1 MIDIPGIILAGG
13 LSRRMGGGDKG
24 LLMLGKT
31 TIIERVIDKISPQV
45 GSLAIN
51 INGDS
56 SRFPDYKLPIIPD
69 SIKGYLGPL
78 SGILAGME
86 WAFKN
91 GNRYIATVAADTP
104 FLPDDFIKRL
114 HAMVKSKNLNIGIA
128 ASRFLRRDDVFI
140 HPTFGIW
147 EVALKDD
154 LRDALANDTRKIMF
168 WAKKFKLD
176 YYYFDTSDKLSDPFF
191 NINTPDDLEE
201 AKYRLKKRSL
211 MKYKNV
217 FGIVGWKNSGKTTLV
232 ESLVKYLTE
241 QGYQVSTIKHAHH
254 SFDID
259 HEGTDS
265 FRHRKAGAK
274 EVILASRK
282 RWALIH
288 ELIDEPEKD
297 FDFLVNSIS
306 PTDLILVEGF
316 KEERHNKIEVIR
328 AENKKIPIY
337 KNDNGILAIVSDYKI
352 PDISLPIFNLDE
364 ISNIADFILKKTSLK

>member
-24 LLMLGKT
+24 LLMLGET
-31 TIIERVIDKISPQV
+31 SIIERVIDKILPQV

-104 FLPDDFIKRL
+104 FLPDDLIKRL

-128 ASRFLRRDDVFI
+128 ASRILSGDDVFI

-201 AKYRLKKRSL
+201 AKYRLKKGL
-211 MKYKNV
+211 
-217 FGIVGWKNSGKTTLV
+217 
-232 ESLVKYLTE
+232 
-241 QGYQVSTIKHAHH
+241 
-254 SFDID
+254 
-259 HEGTDS
+259 
-265 FRHRKAGAK
+265 
-274 EVILASRK
+274 
-282 RWALIH
+282 
-288 ELIDEPEKD
+288 
-297 FDFLVNSIS
+297 
-306 PTDLILVEGF
+306 
-316 KEERHNKIEVIR
+316 
-328 AENKKIPIY
+328 
-337 KNDNGILAIVSDYKI
+337 
-352 PDISLPIFNLDE
+352 
-364 ISNIADFILKKTSLK
+364 

>member
-1 MIDIPGIILAGG
+1 MIDIPGIVLAGG

-24 LLMLGKT
+24 LLMLGDT
-31 TIIERVIDKISPQV
+31 SIIERVIDKILPQV

-104 FLPDDFIKRL
+104 FLPDDLIKRL

-128 ASRFLRRDDVFI
+128 ASRILSGDDVFI

-201 AKYRLKKRSL
+201 AKYRLKKGL
-211 MKYKNV
+211 
-217 FGIVGWKNSGKTTLV
+217 L
-232 ESLVKYLTE
+232 
-241 QGYQVSTIKHAHH
+241 
-254 SFDID
+254 
-259 HEGTDS
+259 
-265 FRHRKAGAK
+265 
-274 EVILASRK
+274 
-282 RWALIH
+282 
-288 ELIDEPEKD
+288 
-297 FDFLVNSIS
+297 
-306 PTDLILVEGF
+306 
-316 KEERHNKIEVIR
+316 
-328 AENKKIPIY
+328 
-337 KNDNGILAIVSDYKI
+337 
-352 PDISLPIFNLDE
+352 
-364 ISNIADFILKKTSLK
+364 

>member
-104 FLPDDFIKRL
+104 FLPDDLIKRL

-176 YYYFDTSDKLSDPFF
+176 YYYFETSDKLSDPFF

-201 AKYRLKKRSL
+201 AKYRLKKGL
-211 MKYKNV
+211 
-217 FGIVGWKNSGKTTLV
+217 
-232 ESLVKYLTE
+232 
-241 QGYQVSTIKHAHH
+241 
-254 SFDID
+254 
-259 HEGTDS
+259 
-265 FRHRKAGAK
+265 
-274 EVILASRK
+274 
-282 RWALIH
+282 
-288 ELIDEPEKD
+288 
-297 FDFLVNSIS
+297 
-306 PTDLILVEGF
+306 
-316 KEERHNKIEVIR
+316 
-328 AENKKIPIY
+328 
-337 KNDNGILAIVSDYKI
+337 
-352 PDISLPIFNLDE
+352 
-364 ISNIADFILKKTSLK
+364 

>member
-24 LLMLGKT
+24 LLMLGET
-31 TIIERVIDKISPQV
+31 SIIERVIDKILPQV

-104 FLPDDFIKRL
+104 FIPDDFIERL

-128 ASRFLRRDDVFI
+128 ASRILSGDDVFI

-201 AKYRLKKRSL
+201 AKYRLKKGL
-211 MKYKNV
+211 
-217 FGIVGWKNSGKTTLV
+217 L
-232 ESLVKYLTE
+232 
-241 QGYQVSTIKHAHH
+241 
-254 SFDID
+254 
-259 HEGTDS
+259 
-265 FRHRKAGAK
+265 
-274 EVILASRK
+274 
-282 RWALIH
+282 
-288 ELIDEPEKD
+288 
-297 FDFLVNSIS
+297 
-306 PTDLILVEGF
+306 
-316 KEERHNKIEVIR
+316 
-328 AENKKIPIY
+328 
-337 KNDNGILAIVSDYKI
+337 
-352 PDISLPIFNLDE
+352 
-364 ISNIADFILKKTSLK
+364 

>member
-114 HAMVKSKNLNIGIA
+114 HTIVKSKNLNIGIA
-128 ASRFLRRDDVFI
+128 ASRILSGDDVFI

-201 AKYRLKKRSL
+201 AKYRLKKGL
-211 MKYKNV
+211 
-217 FGIVGWKNSGKTTLV
+217 L
-232 ESLVKYLTE
+232 
-241 QGYQVSTIKHAHH
+241 
-254 SFDID
+254 
-259 HEGTDS
+259 
-265 FRHRKAGAK
+265 
-274 EVILASRK
+274 
-282 RWALIH
+282 
-288 ELIDEPEKD
+288 
-297 FDFLVNSIS
+297 
-306 PTDLILVEGF
+306 
-316 KEERHNKIEVIR
+316 
-328 AENKKIPIY
+328 
-337 KNDNGILAIVSDYKI
+337 
-352 PDISLPIFNLDE
+352 
-364 ISNIADFILKKTSLK
+364 

>member
-104 FLPDDFIKRL
+104 FLPDDLIKRL
-114 HAMVKSKNLNIGIA
+114 HAMVKRKNLNIGIA

-201 AKYRLKKRSL
+201 AKYRLKKGL
-211 MKYKNV
+211 
-217 FGIVGWKNSGKTTLV
+217 L
-232 ESLVKYLTE
+232 
-241 QGYQVSTIKHAHH
+241 
-254 SFDID
+254 
-259 HEGTDS
+259 
-265 FRHRKAGAK
+265 
-274 EVILASRK
+274 
-282 RWALIH
+282 
-288 ELIDEPEKD
+288 
-297 FDFLVNSIS
+297 
-306 PTDLILVEGF
+306 
-316 KEERHNKIEVIR
+316 
-328 AENKKIPIY
+328 
-337 KNDNGILAIVSDYKI
+337 
-352 PDISLPIFNLDE
+352 
-364 ISNIADFILKKTSLK
+364 

>member
-24 LLMLGKT
+24 LLMLGET
-31 TIIERVIDKISPQV
+31 SIIERVINKISPQV

-56 SRFPDYKLPIIPD
+56 SRFPDYKLPIISD

-104 FLPDDFIKRL
+104 FLPDDLIKRL

-128 ASRFLRRDDVFI
+128 ASRILSGDDVFI

-201 AKYRLKKRSL
+201 AKYRLKKGL
-211 MKYKNV
+211 
-217 FGIVGWKNSGKTTLV
+217 L
-232 ESLVKYLTE
+232 
-241 QGYQVSTIKHAHH
+241 
-254 SFDID
+254 
-259 HEGTDS
+259 
-265 FRHRKAGAK
+265 
-274 EVILASRK
+274 
-282 RWALIH
+282 
-288 ELIDEPEKD
+288 
-297 FDFLVNSIS
+297 
-306 PTDLILVEGF
+306 
-316 KEERHNKIEVIR
+316 
-328 AENKKIPIY
+328 
-337 KNDNGILAIVSDYKI
+337 
-352 PDISLPIFNLDE
+352 
-364 ISNIADFILKKTSLK
+364 

>member
-31 TIIERVIDKISPQV
+31 TIIERVIDKILPQV

-104 FLPDDFIKRL
+104 FLPDDLIKRL

-128 ASRFLRRDDVFI
+128 ASRILSGDDVFI

-176 YYYFDTSDKLSDPFF
+176 YYYFETSDKLSDPFF

-201 AKYRLKKRSL
+201 AKYRLKKGLR
-211 MKYKNV
+211 
-217 FGIVGWKNSGKTTLV
+217 
-232 ESLVKYLTE
+232 
-241 QGYQVSTIKHAHH
+241 
-254 SFDID
+254 
-259 HEGTDS
+259 
-265 FRHRKAGAK
+265 
-274 EVILASRK
+274 
-282 RWALIH
+282 
-288 ELIDEPEKD
+288 
-297 FDFLVNSIS
+297 
-306 PTDLILVEGF
+306 
-316 KEERHNKIEVIR
+316 
-328 AENKKIPIY
+328 
-337 KNDNGILAIVSDYKI
+337 
-352 PDISLPIFNLDE
+352 
-364 ISNIADFILKKTSLK
+364 

>member
-31 TIIERVIDKISPQV
+31 TIIERVIVKILPQV

-104 FLPDDFIKRL
+104 FLPDDLIKRL

-128 ASRFLRRDDVFI
+128 ASRFLRRDNVFI

-201 AKYRLKKRSL
+201 AKYRLKKGL
-211 MKYKNV
+211 
-217 FGIVGWKNSGKTTLV
+217 L
-232 ESLVKYLTE
+232 
-241 QGYQVSTIKHAHH
+241 
-254 SFDID
+254 
-259 HEGTDS
+259 
-265 FRHRKAGAK
+265 
-274 EVILASRK
+274 
-282 RWALIH
+282 
-288 ELIDEPEKD
+288 
-297 FDFLVNSIS
+297 
-306 PTDLILVEGF
+306 
-316 KEERHNKIEVIR
+316 
-328 AENKKIPIY
+328 
-337 KNDNGILAIVSDYKI
+337 
-352 PDISLPIFNLDE
+352 
-364 ISNIADFILKKTSLK
+364 

>member
-31 TIIERVIDKISPQV
+31 SIIERVIDKILPQV

-56 SRFPDYKLPIIPD
+56 SRFPDYKLPIVPD

-104 FLPDDFIKRL
+104 FLPDDLIKRL

-128 ASRFLRRDDVFI
+128 ASRILSGDDVFI

-201 AKYRLKKRSL
+201 AKYRLKK
-211 MKYKNV
+211 
-217 FGIVGWKNSGKTTLV
+217 
-232 ESLVKYLTE
+232 
-241 QGYQVSTIKHAHH
+241 
-254 SFDID
+254 
-259 HEGTDS
+259 
-265 FRHRKAGAK
+265 
-274 EVILASRK
+274 
-282 RWALIH
+282 
-288 ELIDEPEKD
+288 
-297 FDFLVNSIS
+297 
-306 PTDLILVEGF
+306 DLL
-316 KEERHNKIEVIR
+316 
-328 AENKKIPIY
+328 
-337 KNDNGILAIVSDYKI
+337 
-352 PDISLPIFNLDE
+352 
-364 ISNIADFILKKTSLK
+364 

>member
-1 MIDIPGIILAGG
+1 MDIPGIILAGG

-31 TIIERVIDKISPQV
+31 SIIERVIDKVSPQV

-56 SRFPDYKLPIIPD
+56 SRFPDYKLPIVPD

-128 ASRFLRRDDVFI
+128 ASRILSTDDVFM

-147 EVALKDD
+147 EVGLKDD

-168 WAKKFKLD
+168 WAKKFRLD

-191 NINTPDDLEE
+191 NINTPDDL
-201 AKYRLKKRSL
+201 AKAKCRLKKGL
-211 MKYKNV
+211 
-217 FGIVGWKNSGKTTLV
+217 L
-232 ESLVKYLTE
+232 
-241 QGYQVSTIKHAHH
+241 
-254 SFDID
+254 
-259 HEGTDS
+259 
-265 FRHRKAGAK
+265 
-274 EVILASRK
+274 
-282 RWALIH
+282 
-288 ELIDEPEKD
+288 
-297 FDFLVNSIS
+297 
-306 PTDLILVEGF
+306 
-316 KEERHNKIEVIR
+316 
-328 AENKKIPIY
+328 
-337 KNDNGILAIVSDYKI
+337 
-352 PDISLPIFNLDE
+352 
-364 ISNIADFILKKTSLK
+364 

>member
-128 ASRFLRRDDVFI
+128 ASRILSGDDVFI

-147 EVALKDD
+147 EVALKDG

-176 YYYFDTSDKLSDPFF
+176 YYYFDTTDKLSDPFF

-201 AKYRLKKRSL
+201 AKYRLKKGL
-211 MKYKNV
+211 
-217 FGIVGWKNSGKTTLV
+217 L
-232 ESLVKYLTE
+232 
-241 QGYQVSTIKHAHH
+241 
-254 SFDID
+254 
-259 HEGTDS
+259 
-265 FRHRKAGAK
+265 
-274 EVILASRK
+274 
-282 RWALIH
+282 
-288 ELIDEPEKD
+288 
-297 FDFLVNSIS
+297 
-306 PTDLILVEGF
+306 
-316 KEERHNKIEVIR
+316 
-328 AENKKIPIY
+328 
-337 KNDNGILAIVSDYKI
+337 
-352 PDISLPIFNLDE
+352 
-364 ISNIADFILKKTSLK
+364 

>member
-31 TIIERVIDKISPQV
+31 TIIERVIDKILPQV

-51 INGDS
+51 INGDI

-104 FLPDDFIKRL
+104 FLPDDLIKRL

-128 ASRFLRRDDVFI
+128 ASRILSGDDVFI

-201 AKYRLKKRSL
+201 AKYRLKKGL
-211 MKYKNV
+211 
-217 FGIVGWKNSGKTTLV
+217 L
-232 ESLVKYLTE
+232 
-241 QGYQVSTIKHAHH
+241 
-254 SFDID
+254 
-259 HEGTDS
+259 
-265 FRHRKAGAK
+265 
-274 EVILASRK
+274 
-282 RWALIH
+282 
-288 ELIDEPEKD
+288 
-297 FDFLVNSIS
+297 
-306 PTDLILVEGF
+306 
-316 KEERHNKIEVIR
+316 
-328 AENKKIPIY
+328 
-337 KNDNGILAIVSDYKI
+337 
-352 PDISLPIFNLDE
+352 
-364 ISNIADFILKKTSLK
+364 

>member
-31 TIIERVIDKISPQV
+31 TIIERVIDKILPQV

-69 SIKGYLGPL
+69 GIKGYLGPL

-104 FLPDDFIKRL
+104 FLPDDLIKRL

-128 ASRFLRRDDVFI
+128 ASRILSGDDVFI

-201 AKYRLKKRSL
+201 AKYRLKK
-211 MKYKNV
+211 
-217 FGIVGWKNSGKTTLV
+217 
-232 ESLVKYLTE
+232 
-241 QGYQVSTIKHAHH
+241 
-254 SFDID
+254 
-259 HEGTDS
+259 
-265 FRHRKAGAK
+265 
-274 EVILASRK
+274 
-282 RWALIH
+282 
-288 ELIDEPEKD
+288 
-297 FDFLVNSIS
+297 
-306 PTDLILVEGF
+306 
-316 KEERHNKIEVIR
+316 
-328 AENKKIPIY
+328 
-337 KNDNGILAIVSDYKI
+337 GIL
-352 PDISLPIFNLDE
+352 
-364 ISNIADFILKKTSLK
+364 

>member
-24 LLMLGKT
+24 LLMLGET
-31 TIIERVIDKISPQV
+31 SIIERVIDKILPQV

-104 FLPDDFIKRL
+104 FLPDDLIKRL

-201 AKYRLKKRSL
+201 AKYRLKKGL
-211 MKYKNV
+211 
-217 FGIVGWKNSGKTTLV
+217 
-232 ESLVKYLTE
+232 
-241 QGYQVSTIKHAHH
+241 
-254 SFDID
+254 
-259 HEGTDS
+259 
-265 FRHRKAGAK
+265 
-274 EVILASRK
+274 
-282 RWALIH
+282 
-288 ELIDEPEKD
+288 
-297 FDFLVNSIS
+297 
-306 PTDLILVEGF
+306 
-316 KEERHNKIEVIR
+316 
-328 AENKKIPIY
+328 
-337 KNDNGILAIVSDYKI
+337 
-352 PDISLPIFNLDE
+352 
-364 ISNIADFILKKTSLK
+364 

>member
-24 LLMLGKT
+24 LLMLGET
-31 TIIERVIDKISPQV
+31 SIIERVIDKILPQV

-104 FLPDDFIKRL
+104 FLPDDLIKRL
-114 HAMVKSKNLNIGIA
+114 HTMVKSKNLNIGIA
-128 ASRFLRRDDVFI
+128 ASRILSGDDVFI

-201 AKYRLKKRSL
+201 AKYRLKKGL
-211 MKYKNV
+211 
-217 FGIVGWKNSGKTTLV
+217 L
-232 ESLVKYLTE
+232 
-241 QGYQVSTIKHAHH
+241 
-254 SFDID
+254 
-259 HEGTDS
+259 
-265 FRHRKAGAK
+265 
-274 EVILASRK
+274 
-282 RWALIH
+282 
-288 ELIDEPEKD
+288 
-297 FDFLVNSIS
+297 
-306 PTDLILVEGF
+306 
-316 KEERHNKIEVIR
+316 
-328 AENKKIPIY
+328 
-337 KNDNGILAIVSDYKI
+337 
-352 PDISLPIFNLDE
+352 
-364 ISNIADFILKKTSLK
+364 

>member
-104 FLPDDFIKRL
+104 FLPDDLIKRL
-114 HAMVKSKNLNIGIA
+114 HAMVRSKNLNIGIA
-128 ASRFLRRDDVFI
+128 ASRILSGDDIFI

-176 YYYFDTSDKLSDPFF
+176 YYYFETSDKLSDPFF

-201 AKYRLKKRSL
+201 AKYRLKKGL
-211 MKYKNV
+211 
-217 FGIVGWKNSGKTTLV
+217 L
-232 ESLVKYLTE
+232 
-241 QGYQVSTIKHAHH
+241 
-254 SFDID
+254 
-259 HEGTDS
+259 
-265 FRHRKAGAK
+265 
-274 EVILASRK
+274 
-282 RWALIH
+282 
-288 ELIDEPEKD
+288 
-297 FDFLVNSIS
+297 
-306 PTDLILVEGF
+306 
-316 KEERHNKIEVIR
+316 
-328 AENKKIPIY
+328 
-337 KNDNGILAIVSDYKI
+337 
-352 PDISLPIFNLDE
+352 
-364 ISNIADFILKKTSLK
+364 

>member
-1 MIDIPGIILAGG
+1 MMDIPGIILAGG

-31 TIIERVIDKISPQV
+31 SIIERVIDKVSPQV

-128 ASRFLRRDDVFI
+128 ASRILSTDDVFM

-147 EVALKDD
+147 EVGLKDD
-154 LRDALANDTRKIMF
+154 LRNALANDTRKIMF

-191 NINTPDDLEE
+191 NINTPDDL
-201 AKYRLKKRSL
+201 AKAKCRLKKGL
-211 MKYKNV
+211 
-217 FGIVGWKNSGKTTLV
+217 L
-232 ESLVKYLTE
+232 
-241 QGYQVSTIKHAHH
+241 
-254 SFDID
+254 
-259 HEGTDS
+259 
-265 FRHRKAGAK
+265 
-274 EVILASRK
+274 
-282 RWALIH
+282 
-288 ELIDEPEKD
+288 
-297 FDFLVNSIS
+297 
-306 PTDLILVEGF
+306 
-316 KEERHNKIEVIR
+316 
-328 AENKKIPIY
+328 
-337 KNDNGILAIVSDYKI
+337 
-352 PDISLPIFNLDE
+352 
-364 ISNIADFILKKTSLK
+364 

>member
-24 LLMLGKT
+24 LLMLGET
-31 TIIERVIDKISPQV
+31 SIIERVIDKILPQV

-114 HAMVKSKNLNIGIA
+114 HTMVKSKNLNIGIA
-128 ASRFLRRDDVFI
+128 ASRILSGDDVFI

-201 AKYRLKKRSL
+201 AKYRLKKGL
-211 MKYKNV
+211 
-217 FGIVGWKNSGKTTLV
+217 
-232 ESLVKYLTE
+232 
-241 QGYQVSTIKHAHH
+241 
-254 SFDID
+254 
-259 HEGTDS
+259 
-265 FRHRKAGAK
+265 
-274 EVILASRK
+274 
-282 RWALIH
+282 
-288 ELIDEPEKD
+288 
-297 FDFLVNSIS
+297 
-306 PTDLILVEGF
+306 
-316 KEERHNKIEVIR
+316 
-328 AENKKIPIY
+328 
-337 KNDNGILAIVSDYKI
+337 
-352 PDISLPIFNLDE
+352 
-364 ISNIADFILKKTSLK
+364 

>member
-104 FLPDDFIKRL
+104 FLPDDLIKRL
-114 HAMVKSKNLNIGIA
+114 HAMVKRKNLNIGIA
-128 ASRFLRRDDVFI
+128 ASRILSGDDVFI

-201 AKYRLKKRSL
+201 AKYRLKKGL
-211 MKYKNV
+211 
-217 FGIVGWKNSGKTTLV
+217 L
-232 ESLVKYLTE
+232 
-241 QGYQVSTIKHAHH
+241 
-254 SFDID
+254 
-259 HEGTDS
+259 
-265 FRHRKAGAK
+265 
-274 EVILASRK
+274 
-282 RWALIH
+282 
-288 ELIDEPEKD
+288 
-297 FDFLVNSIS
+297 
-306 PTDLILVEGF
+306 
-316 KEERHNKIEVIR
+316 
-328 AENKKIPIY
+328 
-337 KNDNGILAIVSDYKI
+337 
-352 PDISLPIFNLDE
+352 
-364 ISNIADFILKKTSLK
+364 

>member
-24 LLMLGKT
+24 LLMLGET
-31 TIIERVIDKISPQV
+31 SIIERVIDKILPQV

-104 FLPDDFIKRL
+104 FLPDDLIKRL

-128 ASRFLRRDDVFI
+128 ASRILSGDDVFI

-176 YYYFDTSDKLSDPFF
+176 YYYFDTIDKLSDTFF

-201 AKYRLKKRSL
+201 AKYRLKK
-211 MKYKNV
+211 
-217 FGIVGWKNSGKTTLV
+217 
-232 ESLVKYLTE
+232 
-241 QGYQVSTIKHAHH
+241 
-254 SFDID
+254 
-259 HEGTDS
+259 
-265 FRHRKAGAK
+265 
-274 EVILASRK
+274 
-282 RWALIH
+282 
-288 ELIDEPEKD
+288 
-297 FDFLVNSIS
+297 
-306 PTDLILVEGF
+306 DLL
-316 KEERHNKIEVIR
+316 
-328 AENKKIPIY
+328 
-337 KNDNGILAIVSDYKI
+337 
-352 PDISLPIFNLDE
+352 
-364 ISNIADFILKKTSLK
+364 

>member
-31 TIIERVIDKISPQV
+31 SIIERVIDKVSPQV

-128 ASRFLRRDDVFI
+128 ASRILSTDDVFM

-147 EVALKDD
+147 EVGLKDD
-154 LRDALANDTRKIMF
+154 LRNALANDTRKIMF

-191 NINTPDDLEE
+191 NINTPDDLEK
-201 AKYRLKKRSL
+201 AKCRLKKGL
-211 MKYKNV
+211 
-217 FGIVGWKNSGKTTLV
+217 L
-232 ESLVKYLTE
+232 
-241 QGYQVSTIKHAHH
+241 
-254 SFDID
+254 
-259 HEGTDS
+259 
-265 FRHRKAGAK
+265 
-274 EVILASRK
+274 
-282 RWALIH
+282 
-288 ELIDEPEKD
+288 
-297 FDFLVNSIS
+297 
-306 PTDLILVEGF
+306 
-316 KEERHNKIEVIR
+316 
-328 AENKKIPIY
+328 
-337 KNDNGILAIVSDYKI
+337 
-352 PDISLPIFNLDE
+352 
-364 ISNIADFILKKTSLK
+364 

>member
-24 LLMLGKT
+24 LLMLGET
-31 TIIERVIDKISPQV
+31 SIIERVIDKIIPQV

-104 FLPDDFIKRL
+104 FLPDDLIKRL

-128 ASRFLRRDDVFI
+128 ASRILSGDDVFI

-176 YYYFDTSDKLSDPFF
+176 YYYFDTIDKLSDPFF

-201 AKYRLKKRSL
+201 AKYRLKK
-211 MKYKNV
+211 
-217 FGIVGWKNSGKTTLV
+217 
-232 ESLVKYLTE
+232 
-241 QGYQVSTIKHAHH
+241 
-254 SFDID
+254 
-259 HEGTDS
+259 
-265 FRHRKAGAK
+265 
-274 EVILASRK
+274 
-282 RWALIH
+282 
-288 ELIDEPEKD
+288 
-297 FDFLVNSIS
+297 
-306 PTDLILVEGF
+306 DLL
-316 KEERHNKIEVIR
+316 
-328 AENKKIPIY
+328 
-337 KNDNGILAIVSDYKI
+337 
-352 PDISLPIFNLDE
+352 
-364 ISNIADFILKKTSLK
+364 

>member
-24 LLMLGKT
+24 LLMLGET
-31 TIIERVIDKISPQV
+31 SIIERVIDKILPQV

-104 FLPDDFIKRL
+104 FLPDDLIKRL

-128 ASRFLRRDDVFI
+128 ASRILSGDDVFI

-201 AKYRLKKRSL
+201 AKYRLKK
-211 MKYKNV
+211 
-217 FGIVGWKNSGKTTLV
+217 
-232 ESLVKYLTE
+232 
-241 QGYQVSTIKHAHH
+241 
-254 SFDID
+254 
-259 HEGTDS
+259 
-265 FRHRKAGAK
+265 
-274 EVILASRK
+274 
-282 RWALIH
+282 
-288 ELIDEPEKD
+288 
-297 FDFLVNSIS
+297 
-306 PTDLILVEGF
+306 DLL
-316 KEERHNKIEVIR
+316 
-328 AENKKIPIY
+328 
-337 KNDNGILAIVSDYKI
+337 
-352 PDISLPIFNLDE
+352 
-364 ISNIADFILKKTSLK
+364 

>member
-1 MIDIPGIILAGG
+1 MIDIPVIILAGG

-31 TIIERVIDKISPQV
+31 TIIERVIDKILPQV

-104 FLPDDFIKRL
+104 FLPDDLIKRL

-201 AKYRLKKRSL
+201 AKYRLKKGL
-211 MKYKNV
+211 
-217 FGIVGWKNSGKTTLV
+217 L
-232 ESLVKYLTE
+232 
-241 QGYQVSTIKHAHH
+241 
-254 SFDID
+254 
-259 HEGTDS
+259 
-265 FRHRKAGAK
+265 
-274 EVILASRK
+274 
-282 RWALIH
+282 
-288 ELIDEPEKD
+288 
-297 FDFLVNSIS
+297 
-306 PTDLILVEGF
+306 
-316 KEERHNKIEVIR
+316 
-328 AENKKIPIY
+328 
-337 KNDNGILAIVSDYKI
+337 
-352 PDISLPIFNLDE
+352 
-364 ISNIADFILKKTSLK
+364 

>member
-31 TIIERVIDKISPQV
+31 TIIERVIDKILPQV

-56 SRFPDYKLPIIPD
+56 SRFPDYKLPIISD

-114 HAMVKSKNLNIGIA
+114 HTMVKSKNLNIGIA
-128 ASRFLRRDDVFI
+128 ASRILSGDDVFI

-201 AKYRLKKRSL
+201 AKYRLKKGL
-211 MKYKNV
+211 
-217 FGIVGWKNSGKTTLV
+217 L
-232 ESLVKYLTE
+232 
-241 QGYQVSTIKHAHH
+241 
-254 SFDID
+254 
-259 HEGTDS
+259 
-265 FRHRKAGAK
+265 
-274 EVILASRK
+274 
-282 RWALIH
+282 
-288 ELIDEPEKD
+288 
-297 FDFLVNSIS
+297 
-306 PTDLILVEGF
+306 
-316 KEERHNKIEVIR
+316 
-328 AENKKIPIY
+328 
-337 KNDNGILAIVSDYKI
+337 
-352 PDISLPIFNLDE
+352 
-364 ISNIADFILKKTSLK
+364 

>member
-31 TIIERVIDKISPQV
+31 TIIERVIDKILPQV

-104 FLPDDFIKRL
+104 FLPDDLIKRL

-128 ASRFLRRDDVFI
+128 ASRILSGDDVFI

-176 YYYFDTSDKLSDPFF
+176 YYYFDTIDKLSDPFF

-201 AKYRLKKRSL
+201 AKYRLKKGL
-211 MKYKNV
+211 
-217 FGIVGWKNSGKTTLV
+217 
-232 ESLVKYLTE
+232 
-241 QGYQVSTIKHAHH
+241 
-254 SFDID
+254 
-259 HEGTDS
+259 
-265 FRHRKAGAK
+265 
-274 EVILASRK
+274 
-282 RWALIH
+282 
-288 ELIDEPEKD
+288 
-297 FDFLVNSIS
+297 
-306 PTDLILVEGF
+306 
-316 KEERHNKIEVIR
+316 
-328 AENKKIPIY
+328 
-337 KNDNGILAIVSDYKI
+337 
-352 PDISLPIFNLDE
+352 
-364 ISNIADFILKKTSLK
+364 

>member
-31 TIIERVIDKISPQV
+31 TIIERVIDKILPQV

-114 HAMVKSKNLNIGIA
+114 HTMVKSKNLNIGIA
-128 ASRFLRRDDVFI
+128 ASRILSGDDVFI

-176 YYYFDTSDKLSDPFF
+176 YYYFETSDKLSDPFF

-201 AKYRLKKRSL
+201 AKYRLKKGL
-211 MKYKNV
+211 
-217 FGIVGWKNSGKTTLV
+217 
-232 ESLVKYLTE
+232 
-241 QGYQVSTIKHAHH
+241 
-254 SFDID
+254 
-259 HEGTDS
+259 
-265 FRHRKAGAK
+265 
-274 EVILASRK
+274 
-282 RWALIH
+282 
-288 ELIDEPEKD
+288 
-297 FDFLVNSIS
+297 
-306 PTDLILVEGF
+306 
-316 KEERHNKIEVIR
+316 
-328 AENKKIPIY
+328 
-337 KNDNGILAIVSDYKI
+337 
-352 PDISLPIFNLDE
+352 
-364 ISNIADFILKKTSLK
+364 

>member
-1 MIDIPGIILAGG
+1 MIDFPGIILAGG

-31 TIIERVIDKISPQV
+31 TIIERVIDKILPQV

-104 FLPDDFIKRL
+104 FLPDDLIKRL

-128 ASRFLRRDDVFI
+128 ASRILSGDDVFI

-201 AKYRLKKRSL
+201 AKYRLKKGL
-211 MKYKNV
+211 
-217 FGIVGWKNSGKTTLV
+217 L
-232 ESLVKYLTE
+232 
-241 QGYQVSTIKHAHH
+241 
-254 SFDID
+254 
-259 HEGTDS
+259 
-265 FRHRKAGAK
+265 
-274 EVILASRK
+274 
-282 RWALIH
+282 
-288 ELIDEPEKD
+288 
-297 FDFLVNSIS
+297 
-306 PTDLILVEGF
+306 
-316 KEERHNKIEVIR
+316 
-328 AENKKIPIY
+328 
-337 KNDNGILAIVSDYKI
+337 
-352 PDISLPIFNLDE
+352 
-364 ISNIADFILKKTSLK
+364 

>member
-24 LLMLGKT
+24 LLMLGET
-31 TIIERVIDKISPQV
+31 SIIERVIDKILPQV

-104 FLPDDFIKRL
+104 FLPDDLIKRL
-114 HAMVKSKNLNIGIA
+114 HAMVKRKNLNIGIA
-128 ASRFLRRDDVFI
+128 ASRILSGDDVFI

-201 AKYRLKKRSL
+201 AKYRLKKGL
-211 MKYKNV
+211 
-217 FGIVGWKNSGKTTLV
+217 L
-232 ESLVKYLTE
+232 
-241 QGYQVSTIKHAHH
+241 
-254 SFDID
+254 
-259 HEGTDS
+259 
-265 FRHRKAGAK
+265 
-274 EVILASRK
+274 
-282 RWALIH
+282 
-288 ELIDEPEKD
+288 
-297 FDFLVNSIS
+297 
-306 PTDLILVEGF
+306 
-316 KEERHNKIEVIR
+316 
-328 AENKKIPIY
+328 
-337 KNDNGILAIVSDYKI
+337 
-352 PDISLPIFNLDE
+352 
-364 ISNIADFILKKTSLK
+364 

>member
-24 LLMLGKT
+24 LLMLGKK

-86 WAFKN
+86 WAYKN

-104 FLPDDFIKRL
+104 FLPDDLIKRL

-128 ASRFLRRDDVFI
+128 ASRILSGDDVFI

-201 AKYRLKKRSL
+201 AKYRLKKGL
-211 MKYKNV
+211 
-217 FGIVGWKNSGKTTLV
+217 L
-232 ESLVKYLTE
+232 
-241 QGYQVSTIKHAHH
+241 
-254 SFDID
+254 
-259 HEGTDS
+259 
-265 FRHRKAGAK
+265 
-274 EVILASRK
+274 
-282 RWALIH
+282 
-288 ELIDEPEKD
+288 
-297 FDFLVNSIS
+297 
-306 PTDLILVEGF
+306 
-316 KEERHNKIEVIR
+316 
-328 AENKKIPIY
+328 
-337 KNDNGILAIVSDYKI
+337 
-352 PDISLPIFNLDE
+352 
-364 ISNIADFILKKTSLK
+364 

>member
-1 MIDIPGIILAGG
+1 MEKIIIDIPGIILAGG

-104 FLPDDFIKRL
+104 FLPDDLIKRL

-128 ASRFLRRDDVFI
+128 ASRILSGDDVFI

-201 AKYRLKKRSL
+201 AKYRLKKGL
-211 MKYKNV
+211 
-217 FGIVGWKNSGKTTLV
+217 L
-232 ESLVKYLTE
+232 
-241 QGYQVSTIKHAHH
+241 
-254 SFDID
+254 
-259 HEGTDS
+259 
-265 FRHRKAGAK
+265 
-274 EVILASRK
+274 
-282 RWALIH
+282 
-288 ELIDEPEKD
+288 
-297 FDFLVNSIS
+297 
-306 PTDLILVEGF
+306 
-316 KEERHNKIEVIR
+316 
-328 AENKKIPIY
+328 
-337 KNDNGILAIVSDYKI
+337 
-352 PDISLPIFNLDE
+352 
-364 ISNIADFILKKTSLK
+364 

>member
-24 LLMLGKT
+24 LLMLGET
-31 TIIERVIDKISPQV
+31 SIIERVIDKILPQV

-104 FLPDDFIKRL
+104 FLPDDLIKRL

-128 ASRFLRRDDVFI
+128 ASRILSGDDVFI

-176 YYYFDTSDKLSDPFF
+176 YYYFDTIDKLSDPFF

-201 AKYRLKKRSL
+201 AKYRLKK
-211 MKYKNV
+211 
-217 FGIVGWKNSGKTTLV
+217 
-232 ESLVKYLTE
+232 
-241 QGYQVSTIKHAHH
+241 
-254 SFDID
+254 
-259 HEGTDS
+259 
-265 FRHRKAGAK
+265 
-274 EVILASRK
+274 
-282 RWALIH
+282 
-288 ELIDEPEKD
+288 
-297 FDFLVNSIS
+297 
-306 PTDLILVEGF
+306 DLL
-316 KEERHNKIEVIR
+316 
-328 AENKKIPIY
+328 
-337 KNDNGILAIVSDYKI
+337 
-352 PDISLPIFNLDE
+352 
-364 ISNIADFILKKTSLK
+364 

>member
-24 LLMLGKT
+24 LLMLGET
-31 TIIERVIDKISPQV
+31 SIIERVIDKILPQV

-86 WAFKN
+86 WSFKN

-104 FLPDDFIKRL
+104 FLPDDLIKRL

-128 ASRFLRRDDVFI
+128 ASRILSGDDVFI

-201 AKYRLKKRSL
+201 AKYRLKKGL
-211 MKYKNV
+211 
-217 FGIVGWKNSGKTTLV
+217 L
-232 ESLVKYLTE
+232 
-241 QGYQVSTIKHAHH
+241 
-254 SFDID
+254 
-259 HEGTDS
+259 
-265 FRHRKAGAK
+265 
-274 EVILASRK
+274 
-282 RWALIH
+282 
-288 ELIDEPEKD
+288 
-297 FDFLVNSIS
+297 
-306 PTDLILVEGF
+306 
-316 KEERHNKIEVIR
+316 
-328 AENKKIPIY
+328 
-337 KNDNGILAIVSDYKI
+337 
-352 PDISLPIFNLDE
+352 
-364 ISNIADFILKKTSLK
+364 

>member
-1 MIDIPGIILAGG
+1 MTDIPGIILAGG

-31 TIIERVIDKISPQV
+31 SIIERVIDKVSPQV

-114 HAMVKSKNLNIGIA
+114 HALVKSKNLNIGIA
-128 ASRFLRRDDVFI
+128 ASRILSTDDVFM

-147 EVALKDD
+147 EVGLKDD

-191 NINTPDDLEE
+191 NINTPDDLEK
-201 AKYRLKKRSL
+201 AKYRLKKGL
-211 MKYKNV
+211 
-217 FGIVGWKNSGKTTLV
+217 L
-232 ESLVKYLTE
+232 
-241 QGYQVSTIKHAHH
+241 
-254 SFDID
+254 
-259 HEGTDS
+259 
-265 FRHRKAGAK
+265 
-274 EVILASRK
+274 
-282 RWALIH
+282 
-288 ELIDEPEKD
+288 
-297 FDFLVNSIS
+297 
-306 PTDLILVEGF
+306 
-316 KEERHNKIEVIR
+316 
-328 AENKKIPIY
+328 
-337 KNDNGILAIVSDYKI
+337 
-352 PDISLPIFNLDE
+352 
-364 ISNIADFILKKTSLK
+364 

>member
-104 FLPDDFIKRL
+104 FLPDDLIKRL

-128 ASRFLRRDDVFI
+128 ASRILSGDDVFI

-201 AKYRLKKRSL
+201 AKYRLKKGLR
-211 MKYKNV
+211 
-217 FGIVGWKNSGKTTLV
+217 
-232 ESLVKYLTE
+232 
-241 QGYQVSTIKHAHH
+241 
-254 SFDID
+254 
-259 HEGTDS
+259 
-265 FRHRKAGAK
+265 
-274 EVILASRK
+274 
-282 RWALIH
+282 
-288 ELIDEPEKD
+288 
-297 FDFLVNSIS
+297 
-306 PTDLILVEGF
+306 
-316 KEERHNKIEVIR
+316 
-328 AENKKIPIY
+328 
-337 KNDNGILAIVSDYKI
+337 
-352 PDISLPIFNLDE
+352 
-364 ISNIADFILKKTSLK
+364 

>member
-1 MIDIPGIILAGG
+1 MMDIPGIILAGG

-31 TIIERVIDKISPQV
+31 SIIERVIDKVSPQV

-56 SRFPDYKLPIIPD
+56 SRFPDYKLPIVPD

-114 HAMVKSKNLNIGIA
+114 HALVKSKNLNIGIA
-128 ASRFLRRDDVFI
+128 ASRILSTDDVFM

-147 EVALKDD
+147 EVGLKDD

-168 WAKKFKLD
+168 WAKKFRLD

-191 NINTPDDLEE
+191 NINTPDDL
-201 AKYRLKKRSL
+201 AKAKCRLKKGL
-211 MKYKNV
+211 
-217 FGIVGWKNSGKTTLV
+217 L
-232 ESLVKYLTE
+232 
-241 QGYQVSTIKHAHH
+241 
-254 SFDID
+254 
-259 HEGTDS
+259 
-265 FRHRKAGAK
+265 
-274 EVILASRK
+274 
-282 RWALIH
+282 
-288 ELIDEPEKD
+288 
-297 FDFLVNSIS
+297 
-306 PTDLILVEGF
+306 
-316 KEERHNKIEVIR
+316 
-328 AENKKIPIY
+328 
-337 KNDNGILAIVSDYKI
+337 
-352 PDISLPIFNLDE
+352 
-364 ISNIADFILKKTSLK
+364 

>member
-31 TIIERVIDKISPQV
+31 TIIERVIDKILPQV

-104 FLPDDFIKRL
+104 FLPDDLIKRL

-128 ASRFLRRDDVFI
+128 ASRILSGDDVFI

-176 YYYFDTSDKLSDPFF
+176 YYYFDTIDKLSDPFF

-201 AKYRLKKRSL
+201 AKYRLKK
-211 MKYKNV
+211 
-217 FGIVGWKNSGKTTLV
+217 
-232 ESLVKYLTE
+232 
-241 QGYQVSTIKHAHH
+241 
-254 SFDID
+254 
-259 HEGTDS
+259 
-265 FRHRKAGAK
+265 
-274 EVILASRK
+274 
-282 RWALIH
+282 
-288 ELIDEPEKD
+288 
-297 FDFLVNSIS
+297 
-306 PTDLILVEGF
+306 DLL
-316 KEERHNKIEVIR
+316 
-328 AENKKIPIY
+328 
-337 KNDNGILAIVSDYKI
+337 
-352 PDISLPIFNLDE
+352 
-364 ISNIADFILKKTSLK
+364 

>member
-31 TIIERVIDKISPQV
+31 TIIERVIDKILPQV

-69 SIKGYLGPL
+69 RIKGYLGPL

-104 FLPDDFIKRL
+104 FLPDDLIKRL

-128 ASRFLRRDDVFI
+128 ASRILSGDDVFI

-176 YYYFDTSDKLSDPFF
+176 YYYFDTIDKLSDPFF

-201 AKYRLKKRSL
+201 AKYRLKKGL
-211 MKYKNV
+211 
-217 FGIVGWKNSGKTTLV
+217 L
-232 ESLVKYLTE
+232 
-241 QGYQVSTIKHAHH
+241 
-254 SFDID
+254 
-259 HEGTDS
+259 
-265 FRHRKAGAK
+265 
-274 EVILASRK
+274 
-282 RWALIH
+282 
-288 ELIDEPEKD
+288 
-297 FDFLVNSIS
+297 
-306 PTDLILVEGF
+306 
-316 KEERHNKIEVIR
+316 
-328 AENKKIPIY
+328 
-337 KNDNGILAIVSDYKI
+337 
-352 PDISLPIFNLDE
+352 
-364 ISNIADFILKKTSLK
+364 